1 MKVALLHL
9 APVPGEITSNRC
21 QVEAA
26 IGLAAGCDA
35 TWVITPEFCVTG
47 FAFHERIGTDWIEP
61 QPDAWMRDVARLA
74 ARLEVTVFLSC
85 PERDP
90 TTDRLHNSVFVIGQD
105 GAILGR
111 HRKIN
116 TLRVGSESWST
127 PGDQVAAIPVEPLG
141 PVGVLVCADAHS
153 PWIAARLGAEGAR
166 LLVSPAAW
174 APGLHGP
181 DGEWERCSRDTGL
194 PLIVCNRTGPDEAV
208 DFSQAESVIV
218 GGGQRVLSLRAS
230 RSAVFTVDWDPT
242 APFTSAPAFQTAYLQ
257 RGPATSG

>member
-1 MKVALLHL
+1 MRIGLLHL
-9 APVPGEITSNRC
+9 APVPGHVASNRR

-26 IGLAAGCDA
+26 IDLAAGRGA

-61 QPDAWMRDVARLA
+61 QPDAWLRDVACLA
-74 ARLEVTVFLSC
+74 AGLGVTVFLSC

-90 TTDRLHNSVFVIGQD
+90 ATDRLHNSVFVIDANGV
-105 GAILGR
+105 IVGR

-116 TLRVGSESWST
+116 TLRIGAESWST
-127 PGDQVAAIPVEPLG
+127 PGGQATPVPIEPLG
-141 PVGVLVCADAHS
+141 PVGILVCADAHS
-153 PWIAARLGAEGAR
+153 PWIAARLRAEGAR

-194 PLIVCNRTGPDEAV
+194 PLIVCNRTGPDETL
-208 DFSQAESVIV
+208 DFSEAESVIV
-218 GGGQRVLSLRAS
+218 AHGRRIVSLRAA

-242 APFTSAPAFQTAYLQ
+242 APSTNAPTFQTTYL
-257 RGPATSG
+257 